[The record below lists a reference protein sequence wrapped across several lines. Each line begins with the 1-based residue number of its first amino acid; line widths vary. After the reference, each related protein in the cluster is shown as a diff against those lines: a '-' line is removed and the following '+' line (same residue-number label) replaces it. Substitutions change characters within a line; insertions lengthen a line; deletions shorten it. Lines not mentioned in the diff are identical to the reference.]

1 MKHSVR
7 AFVCTCSAAFAL
19 LQAAPSQAAWYH
31 FSQGGFSGGGTI
43 TGTFDAEDLD
53 GNGQISS
60 WAGEVSTF
68 TLSFSGDS
76 VVGPFTHSFSDLFG
90 LIYDLGSGFLGDGLD
105 GDGEGIASN
114 YQNAFGI
121 EYISGQ
127 SFFLPYLGS
136 VTDLATGAISTT
148 DTLVSVTQVPE
159 PGSLAL
165 ALAGI
170 ALLATRARRKA

>member
-60 WAGEVSTF
+60 FANEVSTF
-68 TLSFSGDS
+68 TLSFSGNALIA
-76 VVGPFTHSFSDLFG
+76 PFSHSYADMWALV
-90 LIYDLGSGFLGDGLD
+90 YDVGSGFIGDGMD
-105 GDGEGIASN
+105 GDIEGIASN
-114 YQNAFGI
+114 QHNVSGI
-121 EYISGQ
+121 EYITGQ
-127 SFFLPYLGS
+127 GFFLPYLGS
-136 VTDLATGAISTT
+136 VTDLATGAMSTT
-148 DTLVSVTQVPE
+148 DALVSVTQVPE

-170 ALLATRARRKA
+170 GLLAARARRKA